1 MTDGLSPP
9 HGLFPMEVVCLMKRK
24 TKVVILTSV
33 LPLMLLVGYGGHFLI
48 QKNSRFKSVTNQ
60 SYKSSCGECHL
71 AYPPDLL
78 PAASWGKILLQS
90 GDHFG
95 VKVVVDGKVKEEI
108 GKYLTENA
116 ADKSSNR
123 NAARIVNSIIG
134 EAPLRIT
141 DVPLFRKTHRE
152 IVSQNRDKQVQGSMS
167 DCLACH
173 KEADKGNFDD

>member
-1 MTDGLSPP
+1 
-9 HGLFPMEVVCLMKRK
+9 MEVACLMKRK
-24 TKVVILTSV
+24 TKVVILASV

-48 QKNSRFKSVTNQ
+48 QKNGQFKSVTNQ

-78 PAASWGKILLQS
+78 PAASWEKILLQL

-95 VKVVVDGKVKEEI
+95 ENVVVDGKSKEEI
-108 GKYLTENA
+108 GKYLMENA
-116 ADKSSNR
+116 AGKSPNR

-134 EAPLRIT
+134 EPPLRIT
-141 DVPLFRKTHRE
+141 DVPLFKKTHRE
-152 IVSQNRDKQVQGSMS
+152 VMPRNRDTQVQASMS

-173 KEADKGNFDD
+173 KEADQGNFDD